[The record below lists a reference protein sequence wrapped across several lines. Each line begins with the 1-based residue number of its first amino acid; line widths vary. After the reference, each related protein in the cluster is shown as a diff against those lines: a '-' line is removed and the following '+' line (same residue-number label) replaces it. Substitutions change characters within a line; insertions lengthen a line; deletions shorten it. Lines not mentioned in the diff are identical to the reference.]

1 MKIKP
6 PLRAALPR
14 CGTASRLRRALE
26 VAAVGVLVCSAGTA
40 FANIYSHTDERGV
53 VTYSDR
59 REHEGFRL
67 LASDPA
73 AAGGAGAP
81 ADTPVAAA
89 PEAVRRPS
97 SPALERQ
104 VAPVVARVA
113 RTHGLEPAL
122 LLALVQVESGFNPRA
137 RSHKGAQGLGQLM
150 PATAARFGVR
160 DPFDPDQ
167 NLEGAARYLSHLLAL
182 FGGDRQLALAAYNA
196 GEAAVM
202 RHGMRIPPYPETR
215 RYVPAVLAEY
225 QRRRGMP
232 WVPRTGM

>member
-1 MKIKP
+1 MKLMKALKSLCDP
-6 PLRAALPR
+6 VPGRVSPAGMRALTLAAALL
-14 CGTASRLRRALE
+14 CGP
-26 VAAVGVLVCSAGTA
+26 AAAD
-40 FANIYSHTDERGV
+40 IYVHTDERGV

-59 REHEGFRL
+59 RDHAGFRL
-67 LASDPA
+67 LVSEPGAAEAGRA
-73 AAGGAGAP
+73 AAE
-81 ADTPVAAA
+81 A
-89 PEAVRRPS
+89 PEAGPELAARRPGVL
-97 SPALERQ
+97 AHERQ

-113 RTHGLEPAL
+113 REHGLEPAL

-160 DPFDPDQ
+160 DPYDPAQ
-167 NLEGAARYLSHLLAL
+167 NLEGAARYLRHLLGL

-202 RHGMRIPPYPETR
+202 RHGMRIPPYAETR

-225 QRRRGMP
+225 MRRRATP
-232 WVPRTGM
+232 TAL